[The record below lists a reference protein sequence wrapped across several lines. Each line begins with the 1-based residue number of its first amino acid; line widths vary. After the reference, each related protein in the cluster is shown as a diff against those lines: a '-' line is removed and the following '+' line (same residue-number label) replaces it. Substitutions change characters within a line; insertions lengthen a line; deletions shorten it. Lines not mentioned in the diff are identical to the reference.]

1 MSIKGRRK
9 ALGWDRRELAER
21 AGLDP
26 HVVQLAELEQWAEPD
41 ALGRLEYVLK
51 CAEDGDL
58 DVRLG
63 KVSAPEGQQII
74 GHDGAAEE
82 GAAEERAAAREAPAE
97 EAAPPDHGDNG
108 VSGR

>member
-1 MSIKGRRK
+1 MSIKARRK

-26 HVVQLAELEQWAEPD
+26 HVVQLAELEQWTEPD

-51 CAEDGDL
+51 SAEDGDL

-63 KVSAPEGQQII
+63 KVSAPEGQQVI
-74 GHDGAAEE
+74 GHDGPGDAGGGSQE
-82 GAAEERAAAREAPAE
+82 G
-97 EAAPPDHGDNG
+97 GDNG
-108 VSGR
+108 VA